1 MLKDFARESG
11 FPVLENNCPAARGS
25 KRSFVKGLLEEL
37 DSEDGRI
44 RENIFKSLKNVKK
57 EFLL

>member
-1 MLKDFARESG
+1 M
-11 FPVLENNCPAARGS
+11 ARGS
-25 KRSFVKGLLEEL
+25 NRSFVRGLLEEL
-37 DSEDGRI
+37 DCEDRRI